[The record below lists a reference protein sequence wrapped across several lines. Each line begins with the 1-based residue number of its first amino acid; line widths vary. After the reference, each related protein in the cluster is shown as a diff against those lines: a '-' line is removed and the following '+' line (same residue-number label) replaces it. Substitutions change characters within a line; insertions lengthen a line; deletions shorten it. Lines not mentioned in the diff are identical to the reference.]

1 MAKEAQARIKIN
13 KRLEESG
20 WRFETDNTGS
30 ANIRLEA
37 GVKFAELGDDF
48 ENAETHDKRRGAI
61 DFLLLDKDG
70 RALVVV
76 EAKKESVDPLSAKE
90 QARNYACNVNARF
103 IILSNGNIHYLWD
116 TKHGNPET
124 ISRFPT
130 QESITQYQAYTPNPT
145 EFVDTPID
153 ENYIMESQIPGFA
166 RDPAF
171 QDDVQRP
178 TFRGCGLGEK
188 LIRLGCGQMSHDYGV
203 PTFTALIKK
212 ENISSQYAFTKAGFQ
227 MTDPDR
233 HHEKTA
239 IVMKYAMGDHDHA
252 EHQDR

>member
-13 KRLEESG
+13 KHLEESG
-20 WRFETDNTGS
+20 WRFETDKTGS

-90 QARNYACNVNARF
+90 QARNYARNVNARF

-130 QESITQYQAYTPNPT
+130 QESITQYQAYTPNPA
-145 EFVDTPID
+145 ELADTPID
-153 ENYIMESQIPGFA
+153 ENYIMESQMPGFA

-178 TFRGCGLGEK
+178 TFLRNNNLTQMRPYQVQAIKSLQSAARDGKTRFLFEMATGTGKTLISAAVIK
-188 LIRLGCGQMSHDYGV
+188 LFLKSGNAQRIL
-203 PTFTALIKK
+203 FLA
-212 ENISSQYAFTKAGFQ
+212 
-227 MTDPDR
+227 
-233 HHEKTA
+233 
-239 IVMKYAMGDHDHA
+239 
-252 EHQDR
+252 

>member
-13 KRLEESG
+13 KKLEESG
-20 WRFETDNTGS
+20 WHFEADKNCP

-76 EAKKESVDPLSAKE
+76 EAKKESIDPLFAKE
-90 QARNYACNVNARF
+90 QARNYARNINARF

-130 QESITQYQAYTPNPT
+130 QESITQYKAYTPNPK
-145 EFVDTPID
+145 ELADTPVD
-153 ENYIMESQIPGFA
+153 ENYIMESQMPGFA
-166 RDPAF
+166 REPAF
-171 QDDVQRP
+171 QDNAQRTVFLRNNNLKQLRPYQVQAVKSLQTAVRDGK
-178 TFRGCGLGEK
+178 TFLTMKQMLLCAM
-188 LIRLGCGQMSHDYGV
+188 RL
-203 PTFTALIKK
+203 
-212 ENISSQYAFTKAGFQ
+212 
-227 MTDPDR
+227 
-233 HHEKTA
+233 
-239 IVMKYAMGDHDHA
+239 
-252 EHQDR
+252 

>member
-20 WRFETDNTGS
+20 WRFEADKTGS

-90 QARNYACNVNARF
+90 QARNYARNVNARF

-116 TKHGNPET
+116 TIEPCKSNSNYFIPMAAWKPEYK
-124 ISRFPT
+124 I
-130 QESITQYQAYTPNPT
+130 
-145 EFVDTPID
+145 
-153 ENYIMESQIPGFA
+153 
-166 RDPAF
+166 
-171 QDDVQRP
+171 
-178 TFRGCGLGEK
+178 
-188 LIRLGCGQMSHDYGV
+188 
-203 PTFTALIKK
+203 
-212 ENISSQYAFTKAGFQ
+212 AG
-227 MTDPDR
+227 
-233 HHEKTA
+233 A
-239 IVMKYAMGDHDHA
+239 SWIL
-252 EHQDR
+252 